1 MGTSVGTKVFV
12 SYGWRPAA
20 ALSLGWSGA
29 MLVFMLARGPH
40 CPRYTW
46 FGWKGGR
53 EMRKKRLQASLEDA
67 QPALRKGPTD
77 QLTSDKVDDP
87 VENGVYSPS

>member
-46 FGWKGGR
+46 FGWKGGG
-53 EMRKKRLQASLEDA
+53 EMRKKRLQMSVEDAA
-67 QPALRKGPTD
+67 QPAPQKGPTD
-77 QLTSDKVDDP
+77 QLTSEKM
-87 VENGVYSPS
+87 ENGVYSPP